1 MPAENITIKAKWS
14 ANSYTITF
22 DTDGGTSIP
31 VITQAFGTAVT
42 APADPAKTGYTFV
55 RWDREI
61 PATMPASNITLT
73 AMWEVNS
80 YTLSFD
86 SDGGSACNA
95 LPFEYGQPLIG
106 LPTPIRDGYTFDG
119 WYINGHRVTEEDTMP
134 AGNITLTALWK
145 VNRYKIFFDS
155 DGGSACDPVTFEFGA
170 AIDSDSL
177 PKPTRDGYTFAGW
190 KEVPSTMPAND
201 LTLTAMWEV
210 NTTLYTVSYTS
221 DEPNLTFAD
230 AQYKENEVIKHPTPY
245 ARGYKF
251 TGWVQADGSPAP
263 KKMPA
268 QNLSLSA
275 RWEELPLWQAS
286 IEIVGVDGLTSY
298 PALRLYEGEFIN
310 LPTFADVKIDDML
323 LINLH
328 TLLGWSVKY
337 SSDPVPQTMPA
348 GNITLVVRFGEFN
361 SPVTAA
367 HTVTYNT
374 GCSSPNS
381 FDKTV
386 YADEPLPRPD
396 PGARE
401 GYQFVGWYED
411 TAYTTPAR
419 DTMPDTDYQLFARWI
434 DLSNPTA
441 AEVEILCAMGYA
453 FPVVEATATPTPE
466 PTATPTPEPTSTPTL
481 EPTAT
486 PTLEPTATPTLEP
499 TATPTPEPTAT
510 PTPEPTAAP
519 TLEPTAAPTPEPT
532 ATPTPEL
539 TATPKPAT
547 PDECA

>member
-31 VITQAFGTAVT
+31 AITQAFGTAVT